1 MSRELDHSLFCVPF
15 LHAIRR
21 YHRTRECPQNAH
33 KISAFLDRFNLPL
46 SVLGAQS
53 GAFGG
58 HENKL
63 ETAMNTVGFQHEMQ
77 VAGGNNRR
85 VHVVS
90 ESVAAIA
97 TEQKIFHRQIE
108 LARALRDYLH

>member
-1 MSRELDHSLFCVPF
+1 M
-15 LHAIRR
+15 
-21 YHRTRECPQNAH
+21 T
-33 KISAFLDRFNLPL
+33 
-46 SVLGAQS
+46 
-53 GAFGG
+53 
-58 HENKL
+58 
-63 ETAMNTVGFQHEMQ
+63 TVGFEDEMQ

-90 ESVAAIA
+90 ESVAIDHVALA